1 MEDVTTE
8 LKHFSTLWVA
18 NIVPDLEISPFY
30 MSFSPLFLFSP
41 LSPEKVLFQI
51 TRSFNMLVI

>member
-1 MEDVTTE
+1 MEAVTTE

-18 NIVPDLEISPFY
+18 NIVPDLEISTFC
-30 MSFSPLFLFSP
+30 MTFSPLFLFSP

-51 TRSFNMLVI
+51 IRSFSMLLI